1 LAKRNLKVEDIQT
14 AFHDGTLLCELLEI
28 ISNKQFRTK
37 WTKNPHIKVKKIEN
51 LNFALD
57 FCRREGVKLVG
68 IGAEGNESNINNKVT
83 RTTLSSTHKP
93 KICIK
98 YN

>member
-1 LAKRNLKVEDIQT
+1 LKVDDIQT

-28 ISNKQFRTK
+28 ISNKTFRVK
-37 WTKNPHIKVKKIEN
+37 WTKNPQIKVKKIEN

-68 IGAEGNESNINNKVT
+68 IGAEGKSSLNKQTVT
-83 RTTLSSTHKP
+83 HSHIQTSLL
-93 KICIK
+93 
-98 YN
+98 